1 MSVRQPKP
9 ESAARILSRELAK
22 RGIELQHTHALEL
35 LAKVLGHNNAHVM
48 RAKTRGHKRK
58 SKEEA
63 SVRRDVLDFLD
74 TVALGNTDPDPLAQT
89 ASALLKRIQ
98 EGLQA
103 DCPIIRV
110 GDPPLSASV
119 LKELEAKD
127 DIRAIVEIEGSE
139 LLDENFNL
147 EAFLDHVSERIT
159 GSLCGLS
166 DITYKVVHLPN
177 PTPEMV
183 AFEVRAAE
191 LNWET
196 IEDDELAKQSPSRK
210 LTSIEFV
217 PHQFHTVIEVDM
229 SDFFDFLEDRFSEKY
244 DEDELDW
251 EVVKYEHDG
260 WSGEHCLTLEDLL
273 NAKIAADGKVTLED
287 GKELYF
293 IDQHRERWVPSWG
306 RKAQTVLGETKAESQ
321 DSSCSCA
328 IDPITRAV
336 TQVNPHCRDHG
347 EHRCECFNCG
357 SIWDIKELNE
367 IKRYWE
373 RVEEGEEEPDGEC
386 PKCGALCYLIEE
398 DDEEESEVRTRNS

>member
-74 TVALGNTDPDPLAQT
+74 IVALGNTDPDPLAQT

-196 IEDDELAKQSPSRK
+196 IEDDELAKQSPSSLGMKAQTAEKIETGFPGLDHYLHAFQTSRSPKVAQQLK
-210 LTSIEFV
+210 LVVEGLLQSKLITQTQAEQYLKDAEPVLEAFAKTPEGQPDPKLPFYGCRLPKTLLFVEFVSSDTRALDGSDRRQVLWFDDGLLGWLEEGMPEDGNGDIADSVIEFV
-217 PHQFHTVIEVDM
+217 NVDAP
-229 SDFFDFLEDRFSEKY
+229 SKSEW
-244 DEDELDW
+244 L
-251 EVVKYEHDG
+251 
-260 WSGEHCLTLEDLL
+260 
-273 NAKIAADGKVTLED
+273 
-287 GKELYF
+287 
-293 IDQHRERWVPSWG
+293 
-306 RKAQTVLGETKAESQ
+306 
-321 DSSCSCA
+321 
-328 IDPITRAV
+328 
-336 TQVNPHCRDHG
+336 HCRDLVEATLSRDG
-347 EHRCECFNCG
+347 RF
-357 SIWDIKELNE
+357 EL
-367 IKRYWE
+367 K
-373 RVEEGEEEPDGEC
+373 DGRE
-386 PKCGALCYLIEE
+386 LYLI
-398 DDEEESEVRTRNS
+398 DGTGKRWFPRDRVLCSDSEG